1 MIDNLTYRLK
11 SLEMNDGSWKNAL
24 GMKFNLIQPGIFQ
37 MGSPES
43 ESRRFGDEALHWV
56 EISTGFYLS
65 IYLTTQAEWRAV
77 MGDNPSKHAES
88 KMQPV
93 ENVSWYDCDIFVN
106 KLNSDEYALELK
118 NFLGPQ
124 WIYSLPTESQW
135 EYACRAGTQTAYFWG
150 DKPVLANANYGRNL
164 SGKGQNRSAGN
175 KALTQTTSVVGAFK
189 ANHWGIYDMS
199 GNVCEWTKDFYGDY
213 PTERQINPQGPE
225 SGIEHV
231 ARGGS
236 WKSSAENCRSA
247 CRFNFLSTFRG
258 DNCGLRVAIIR
269 KDCP

>member
-1 MIDNLTYRLK
+1 
-11 SLEMNDGSWKNAL
+11 MNDGSWKNAL

-37 MGSPES
+37 MGSPEF
-43 ESRRFGDEALHWV
+43 ESRRFGDETLHWV
-56 EISTGFYLS
+56 EISTSFYLS

-77 MGDNPSKHAES
+77 MGDNPSKHAEN

-93 ENVSWYDCDIFVN
+93 ENVSWYDCESFVN

-124 WIYSLPTESQW
+124 WSYSLPSESQW
-135 EYACRAGTQTAYFWG
+135 EYACRAGTQTAFFWG
-150 DKPVLANANYGRNL
+150 DTPSLSNANYGRNSL
-164 SGKGQNRSAGN
+164 GKGQKRSVGN
-175 KALTQTTSVVGAFK
+175 KAITQTTSVVGAYQS
-189 ANHWGIYDMS
+189 NPWGIYDMS
-199 GNVCEWTKDFYGDY
+199 GNVCEWTKDYYGDY
-213 PTERQINPQGPE
+213 LMERQINPRGPE

-236 WKSSAENCRSA
+236 WKSPAENCRSA

-269 KDCP
+269 KDCH

>member
-135 EYACRAGTQTAYFWG
+135 EYACRAGT
-150 DKPVLANANYGRNL
+150 
-164 SGKGQNRSAGN
+164 
-175 KALTQTTSVVGAFK
+175 
-189 ANHWGIYDMS
+189 
-199 GNVCEWTKDFYGDY
+199 
-213 PTERQINPQGPE
+213 
-225 SGIEHV
+225 
-231 ARGGS
+231 
-236 WKSSAENCRSA
+236 
-247 CRFNFLSTFRG
+247 
-258 DNCGLRVAIIR
+258 
-269 KDCP
+269 